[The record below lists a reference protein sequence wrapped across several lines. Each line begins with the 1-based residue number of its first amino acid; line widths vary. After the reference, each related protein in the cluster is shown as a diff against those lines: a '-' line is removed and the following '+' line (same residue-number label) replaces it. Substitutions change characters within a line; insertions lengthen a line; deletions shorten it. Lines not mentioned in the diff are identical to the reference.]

1 MFGHNPSRAF
11 VAFSF
16 PSAVFALSFQKMP
29 VLPTCRAVLR
39 PSGFHLFDELSP
51 FFSTPCALFCA
62 FLHFCKIQ
70 LLCFHAIPHSLAK
83 TRGVGD
89 TDSFLKRL
97 NVTPPN
103 CVFSTPSL
111 LYPFSFVPRSHSCL
125 SEELTSVLP

>member
-16 PSAVFALSFQKMP
+16 PSALFALSFQKMP
-29 VLPTCRAVLR
+29 GLPTCRAVLR

-51 FFSTPCALFCA
+51 FFSTPCALFSL
-62 FLHFCKIQ
+62 FFIFSKIKP
-70 LLCFHAIPHSLAK
+70 FFFFSFPPPLAK

-111 LYPFSFVPRSHSCL
+111 VYPL
-125 SEELTSVLP
+125 E